1 MIFGK
6 KVGAK
11 DTEKTV
17 PSGGRFGIGQCF
29 EGAVARYLTEQGYEL
44 LFRNYRVR
52 GGEIDLIMKKD
63 DILAFIEVKA
73 REESVNLQKYGRPSD
88 AVDYRKRA
96 HIITAADDYLKSHPS
111 IGRPRIDVVE
121 VYYSRYG
128 EFILMRFKH
137 IPNAF
142 GRR

>member
-1 MIFGK
+1 MIFAK
-6 KVGAK
+6 KDRPK
-11 DTEKTV
+11 DAEKSE

-29 EGAVARYLTEQGYEL
+29 EGAVARYLTAQGYEL
-44 LFRNYRVR
+44 LFRNYRIR

-73 REESVNLQKYGRPSD
+73 REESDNLRKYGRPSD
-88 AVDYRKRA
+88 AVNYRKRA
-96 HIITAADDYLKSHPS
+96 HIITAAADYLKSHPN